1 MDAPTI
7 RDFVSRPSFH
17 TARAAFEAV
26 GKAVHDGARLHA
38 AWRRAHQHADA
49 FDGDP
54 EDLERR
60 VLAHLRA
67 ALPPP
72 Q

>member
-1 MDAPTI
+1 MEASTI
-7 RDFVSRPSFH
+7 RDFVTRPSFH

-26 GKAVHDGARLHA
+26 GRAVHEGERLQA
-38 AWRRAHQHADA
+38 AWRRAHRHAGG

-54 EDLERR
+54 EDLERS

-67 ALPPP
+67 PRPSP